1 MSLQKDGNPSELV
14 ASIAHG
20 ILCLR
25 PRESYGGI
33 SAAWLQP
40 WRTTQ
45 GGYMRVSRFLMA
57 AGLAVLVGVSSMAIV
72 SAQSK
77 TDEDYDQLMKSVG
90 AANGA
95 LRKAADPK
103 AAGEEAAK
111 LVALFKDAQQFWT
124 ARNNKEAADWAGSA
138 MMHAAE
144 AQKAGAAGNA
154 EGVAAHAKELGG
166 VCQACHAKYREKTET
181 GFAIKKG

>member
-1 MSLQKDGNPSELV
+1 
-14 ASIAHG
+14 
-20 ILCLR
+20 
-25 PRESYGGI
+25 
-33 SAAWLQP
+33 
-40 WRTTQ
+40 
-45 GGYMRVSRFLMA
+45 MRVSRFLMA
-57 AGLAVLVGVSSMAIV
+57 AGLAVLVGSVAMV

-77 TDEDYDQLMKSVG
+77 TDEDYDKLMKSVG

-103 AAGEEAAK
+103 AAAVEAEK

-124 ARNNKEAADWAGSA
+124 ARGNKEAADWSAAAGT
-138 MMHAAE
+138 HAAAIVKE
-144 AQKAGAAGNA
+144 GNAGNA

-166 VCQACHAKYREKTET
+166 TCQTCHAKYREKTET

>member
-1 MSLQKDGNPSELV
+1 M
-14 ASIAHG
+14 
-20 ILCLR
+20 R
-25 PRESYGGI
+25 I
-33 SAAWLQP
+33 SRL
-40 WRTTQ
+40 
-45 GGYMRVSRFLMA
+45 LMA
-57 AGLAVLVGVSSMAIV
+57 AGLAAFVGVTSVAIL
-72 SAQSK
+72 SAQAK
-77 TDEDYDQLMKSVG
+77 TDEDYDKLMKGVG

-95 LRKAADPK
+95 LRKAASPAD
-103 AAGEEAAK
+103 AATEATK

-166 VCQACHAKYREKTET
+166 TCMTCHTKYREKTEA
-181 GFAIKKG
+181 GFVIKKS